1 MKRFTRG
8 ALFASALLTLAAAAV
23 EATTVIEK
31 DLSDLCNEADKI
43 FVGRVV
49 SVESGW
55 RDESQKSIQTVV
67 TFAVTEPVFGVDG
80 GDVRLVFAGG
90 EAGGIRE
97 VVAGMPEFH
106 VGEQVLL
113 FASDQPSLSPVIGFH
128 QGYFRVVDDGKGQVV
143 LDSES
148 RPVSVQG
155 RALSFGKR
163 DNGTQGAVSLDEFL
177 GTVRRQVGQRGRQTP

>member
-8 ALFASALLTLAAAAV
+8 VLFTAALLCLGAARL

-43 FVGRVV
+43 FVGKVV

-55 RDESQKSIQTVV
+55 RDESQKAIQTVV
-67 TFAVTEPVFGVDG
+67 TFAVLEPVYGVDG
-80 GDVRLVFAGG
+80 GEVKLTFAGG

-106 VGEQVLL
+106 PGEEVMV
-113 FASDQPSLSPVIGFH
+113 FASDQPSLSPIIGFH
-128 QGYFRVVDDGKGQVV
+128 QGCFRVVDGDSGKVV
-143 LDSES
+143 LDVES
-148 RPVSVQG
+148 RPVGLQG

-163 DNGTQGAVSLDEFL
+163 DNGTQGAVSLDQFL
-177 GTVRRQVGQRGRQTP
+177 DTVRTHVGQRGKGTP